1 MKGFSNAM
9 VMEAEYVS
17 YDNSGLISRR
27 SFSTLFTRRRDMI
40 SHEENLPQ
48 EMYRF
53 LLLMWHTDV
62 SDNFFPM

>member
-48 EMYRF
+48 EIYRF
-53 LLLMWHTDV
+53 LLFMWRTDV

>member
-17 YDNSGLISRR
+17 YDYSGLISRR

-48 EMYRF
+48 EIYRF
-53 LLLMWHTDV
+53 LLFMWRTDV